1 MADLKQC
8 EFFLLRYVPDAVK
21 DEFVN
26 IGVVLLDPERK
37 PKLRFTHDWSRVQCI
52 DPDADMEM
60 LQALESDLR
69 ANLSAANSSAGRE
82 AILKR
87 LDDSFSNAI
96 QLSPVKACLTESPVD
111 ELETLSNMY
120 LETSRERKAARQRNI
135 GARRRIFTRM
145 REAFE
150 QERVWESF
158 AKDIR
163 ASDYTQDG
171 DPLKIDCG
179 YRPNGVIKMF
189 HALAL
194 ETEPDSAKVLA
205 FSYPHVREGVARVQ
219 SLKTELTA
227 IVDEKLDRSGEQV
240 QFALSTLERG
250 EIKLATTA
258 DLAAIAQTAR
268 RELRL

>member
-1 MADLKQC
+1 
-8 EFFLLRYVPDAVK
+8 
-21 DEFVN
+21 
-26 IGVVLLDPERK
+26 VVLLDPERK
-37 PKLRFTHDWSRVQCI
+37 PELRFTSDWARVQCI
-52 DPDADMEM
+52 DPDADMDM
-60 LQALESDLR
+60 LHALESDLR

-82 AILKR
+82 ALLKR
-87 LDDSFSNAI
+87 LDDSFSNVI
-96 QLSPVKACLTESPVD
+96 QLSPVKACLTESPAA
-111 ELETLSNMY
+111 ELETLSSMY
-120 LETSRERKAARQRNI
+120 LETARERKAARQRNI
-135 GARRRIFTRM
+135 GARRRIVTRM

-150 QERVWESF
+150 QESVWESF

-163 ASDYTQDG
+163 ASDYTQGG

-205 FSYPHVREGVARVQ
+205 FSYPQVREGFARVQ